1 MNGRILRNWEQ
12 RKALQERISEMNLKR
27 EAELDALSDE
37 LTDEEYDTASDSI
50 WERYDTSA
58 LHRKMFSLE
67 YKESRNKWFK
77 NFVQSFGLCDAKR
90 ITRKQG
96 EILMRYSEP
105 NHERES
111 GRGMKYFVRVDN
123 LFITTQVF
131 SEREPCFVTI
141 EQIK

>member
-12 RKALQERISEMNLKR
+12 RKALQEQISEMNLKR

-37 LTDEEYDTASDSI
+37 LTDEEYDAASDSI

-67 YKESRNKWFK
+67 YKESRNEWFK
-77 NFVQSFGLCDAKR
+77 NFVHSFGLCDAKR

-96 EILMRYSEP
+96 EILMRYSELT
-105 NHERES
+105 HDREM
-111 GRGMKYFVRVDN
+111 GRGMKYYVRVDE
-123 LFITTQVF
+123 LFITTLVF